1 MLCPYSREV
10 AAYANSV
17 QQNTVWLSSKGLVE
31 VLATASSS
39 TCAGDF
45 VILYGEFV
53 VIGQLLP
60 TKYSPQGKDDDVFL
74 TQDVHHT
81 RVAVGLC
88 GSKLVTVLLTVQKS
102 PIYISIHLSMQSS
115 DIIPLR
121 EHSYLPSN

>member
-1 MLCPYSREV
+1 MV
-10 AAYANSV
+10 IK
-17 QQNTVWLSSKGLVE
+17 QDLVE

-45 VILYGEFV
+45 VVLYGEFV

-60 TKYSPQGKDDDVFL
+60 TKYSPKGKDDDVFL

-88 GSKLVTVLLTVQKS
+88 GSKLVT
-102 PIYISIHLSMQSS
+102 
-115 DIIPLR
+115 
-121 EHSYLPSN
+121 SNSTDTFIFAKL